1 MRRRL
6 KNLVAVILAGLWG
19 AFIWTAHAQG
29 HLAFLD
35 RVEAAVTDFRT
46 ILRGVK
52 PPPDE
57 VTIVE
62 IDDALVKQA
71 GSFPLPRR
79 ELGRLVQAITQLRPR
94 VIALDIL
101 LLDKGS
107 DEGDDA
113 LAEALGAGPTVI
125 AAAALFP
132 ESRQSIDAANSD
144 DPIASLPQSREV
156 SSAIEEVFRPCAG
169 RHRQLG
175 SNRSNRH
182 TAFDADAVPDQR
194 RRRDVASTACRRTG
208 HRQQAHH
215 RAVSADRG
223 PALGSDR

>member
-6 KNLVAVILAGLWG
+6 KNLVAVVLAGLWG
-19 AFIWTAHAQG
+19 AFIWSAHAQG

-79 ELGRLVQAITQLRPR
+79 ELGRLVQAIARLRPR

-132 ESRQSIDAANSD
+132 ESRQSIDA
-144 DPIASLPQSREV
+144 
-156 SSAIEEVFRPCAG
+156 
-169 RHRQLG
+169 
-175 SNRSNRH
+175 
-182 TAFDADAVPDQR
+182 
-194 RRRDVASTACRRTG
+194 
-208 HRQQAHH
+208 
-215 RAVSADRG
+215 
-223 PALGSDR
+223 